1 MTLLDAI
8 CGRFRISGMDE
19 VGWVLKIRCWVDCL
33 EFRVSRLGWVW
44 VVDIRRCGGWVG
56 IGLVRDMLLHKG
68 LNLNLLTFDV
78 MGVWWVFVFVASGTC
93 IPGMQVQSGSR

>member
-8 CGRFRISGMDE
+8 CERFRISGMDE
-19 VGWVLKIRCWVDCL
+19 VGWVLEIRCWVDGL
-33 EFRVSRLGWVW
+33 GFRVSALGWVW

-56 IGLVRDMLLHKG
+56 ICLVRDMLLHIA

-78 MGVWWVFVFVASGTC
+78 VGVGWVFVFVTSGTC